1 MYHCEFSAMYQK
13 VHLPGSY
20 NRKERQNYLVWT
32 TKMDHFLAKILVK
45 QVKEGNRVDG
55 TWTPAAYTA
64 ALQVLN
70 ENFGGGLTKEQVR
83 S

>member
-1 MYHCEFSAMYQK
+1 
-13 VHLPGSY
+13 
-20 NRKERQNYLVWT
+20 
-32 TKMDHFLAKILVK
+32 MDHFLAKILVK